1 MLMIKVIKK
10 YPSIIYITR
19 YKLCSYTPKK
29 KKFPYIKTLTALG
42 LISTSGVLIYSYYEP
57 ETRKQIENTIPFTQ
71 TIFDYI
77 LGSSDKD
84 KKKQGVI
91 KQVGDLNNQISK
103 KITSAINYVGK
114 KKDIVE
120 NKIDETF
127 KQTMEVLPFKPQ
139 TSKHIDHNDKQ
150 EQLQEKKNEPILED
164 LRQLKPIYNVDA
176 DIYKALEQAM
186 INIDEKIHLA
196 NNIIK
201 EYINHVKH
209 QIDTLKNLMENTD
222 EIEEEKLKWKE
233 LGKMQDKKS
242 DISKLKEKAINSV
255 KAEILQF
262 QNIFKENKNSTKDD
276 AKLNKYQLILDETIK
291 NFEDYQ
297 KEAREIESN
306 ARIFLNYK
314 TLLDDAKEQFRKEL
328 QSLYPKFEIGKWTL
342 YGTDY
347 TKDDLN
353 TLLIHAHKKINL
365 FQKELAKQKVIF
377 SFILHFKSFIT

>member
-1 MLMIKVIKK
+1 
-10 YPSIIYITR
+10 
-19 YKLCSYTPKK
+19 
-29 KKFPYIKTLTALG
+29 

-342 YGTDY
+342 YENFYILPKADLLFISIG
-347 TKDDLN
+347 LN
-353 TLLIHAHKKINL
+353 TLDQMRISL
-365 FQKELAKQKVIF
+365 FTMLF
-377 SFILHFKSFIT
+377 TMF